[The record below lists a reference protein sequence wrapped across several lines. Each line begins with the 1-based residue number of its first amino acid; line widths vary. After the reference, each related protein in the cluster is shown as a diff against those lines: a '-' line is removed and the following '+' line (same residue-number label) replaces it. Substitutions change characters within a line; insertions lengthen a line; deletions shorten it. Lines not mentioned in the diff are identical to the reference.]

1 MANPGMETRPP
12 VSSRSFH
19 SVNLGTLP
27 SGCPRLKM
35 GISCSPP
42 KTNLRGHFICSHRP
56 LREGAQKSFR
66 DHKIIWKTYTWQQ
79 SMLNC
84 FCLTR
89 PKIPKY
95 ISRFITRIRNVVGK
109 TKHLRKATEC
119 RTAVTNAAGM
129 WCTKVHEGP
138 ASQTHAHIILSGTQM
153 QRSVYFWL
161 ELFLYLAIAQ
171 LEA

>member
-1 MANPGMETRPP
+1 MANPGMQTRPP
-12 VSSRSFH
+12 VSSCSFH
-19 SVNLGTLP
+19 SVNLGMLP
-27 SGCPRLKM
+27 SGCPRLRM
-35 GISCSPP
+35 GMSCSPP

-56 LREGAQKSFR
+56 LREGAERPFR

-89 PKIPKY
+89 PKIRKY
-95 ISRFITRIRNVVGK
+95 ISRFITRIRNVVGR

-129 WCTKVHEGP
+129 WCAEGP
-138 ASQTHAHIILSGTQM
+138 ASHTRAHIILSGTQM

-161 ELFLYLAIAQ
+161 ELFLYLATAQ